1 MEKTI
6 AFIGAGNMGGAIVR
20 AVCRGLDPAQ
30 VIVYTPHKN
39 TTDVLA
45 AETGCCVAETAGEAV
60 RSAKYVMLCVKP
72 QVLPGVLR
80 DLLPDFQAVKEHQ
93 VLTSIAA
100 VLTLEDLSALL
111 AGGGGHLPIVRVMPN
126 TPAAIGEGLIFL
138 AKDEL
143 VSDEDCAELEH
154 LLRPCGTLEWTTEQ
168 YLDMGTA
175 VAGCGPAF
183 AYLFMEAL
191 ADGGVQI
198 GLPRAKA
205 QRYAAQMLAGAAQMV
220 LQTGQHPGALKD
232 AVCSPGGTTIA
243 GVAELE
249 NRGFRAAATQAVA
262 AAYRRSLEL
271 KK

>member
-20 AVCRGLDPAQ
+20 AVCRGIDPTQ
-30 VIVYTPHKN
+30 VIVYTPHKS
-39 TTDVLA
+39 TTDVLS
-45 AETGCCVAETAGEAV
+45 AETGCCVAETASQAV

-80 DLLPDFQAVKEHQ
+80 ELLPDFQAVTEHQ
-93 VLTSIAA
+93 VLLSIAA
-100 VLTLEDLSALL
+100 VLTLDDLAALL
-111 AGGGGHLPIVRVMPN
+111 AEGNVRLPIIRVMPN
-126 TPAAIGEGLIFL
+126 TPAAIGEGLVFL
-138 AKDEL
+138 AWDAQA
-143 VSDEDCAELEH
+143 SDEDCNDLEA
-154 LLRPCGTLEWTTEQ
+154 LLRHCGELEWTTEQ

-205 QRYAAQMLAGAAQMV
+205 QRYAARMLAGAAEMV

-249 NRGFRAAATQAVA
+249 DRGFRAAAAQAVVS
-262 AAYRRSLEL
+262 AYRRSLDL

>member
-1 MEKTI
+1 MEKTL

-20 AVCRGLDPAQ
+20 AVCRGMDPAQ
-30 VIVYTPHKN
+30 VIVYTPHKA
-39 TTDVLA
+39 TTDRLT

-60 RSAKYVMLCVKP
+60 RLAKYVMLCVKP

-80 DLLPDFQAVKEHQ
+80 ELLPDFQAVKEHQ
-93 VLTSIAA
+93 VLASIAA
-100 VLTLEDLSALL
+100 GITLKDLAGLL
-111 AGGGGHLPIVRVMPN
+111 AEGQVHLPVIRVMPN
-126 TPAAIGEGLIFL
+126 TPSAIGEGLIFL
-138 AKDEL
+138 ARDGLISDADCEEL
-143 VSDEDCAELEH
+143 AAC
-154 LLRPCGTLEWTTEQ
+154 LRPCGEMEWTTEQ

-198 GLPRAKA
+198 GLPRAMA
-205 QRYAAQMLAGAAQMV
+205 QRYAAQMVAGAAQMV

-249 NRGFRAAATQAVA
+249 TRGFRAAAAQAVVA
-262 AAYRRSLEL
+262 SYRRSLEL
-271 KK
+271 K